1 MSLIEAKLEKAM
13 VIDDTG
19 SPLNAPGTAATTDV
33 SQKGKDKDTKKVKD
47 PSYISLNCFLNVVR
61 VYVSPIKDLKN
72 VQR

>member
-13 VIDDTG
+13 VIDDTR

-47 PSYISLNCFLNVVR
+47 PSPISLTAF
-61 VYVSPIKDLKN
+61 
-72 VQR
+72 